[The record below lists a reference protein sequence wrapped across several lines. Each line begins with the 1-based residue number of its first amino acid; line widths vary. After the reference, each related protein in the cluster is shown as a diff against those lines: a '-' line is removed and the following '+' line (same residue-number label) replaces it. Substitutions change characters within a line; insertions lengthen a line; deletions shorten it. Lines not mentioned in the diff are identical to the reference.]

1 MWWGRGWGNG
11 WCWWAGGGADSFSSV
26 LPHPTG
32 IMVQGAGASAS
43 LQFSSDG
50 LHWHNY
56 TDLVSPAK
64 VGLPEPPGPG
74 THHASLWV
82 PLSLFPRAFQS
93 PRGAFL
99 P

>member
-1 MWWGRGWGNG
+1 MVGAGLGEWVGMVGWGRGSLFQLAR
-11 WCWWAGGGADSFSSV
+11 C
-26 LPHPTG
+26 PTPPG
-32 IMVQGAGASAS
+32 IMVQGAASAF

-56 TDLVSPAK
+56 TDLLSPAK
-64 VGLPEPPGPG
+64 VGLPEAPGPG

-82 PLSLFPRAFQS
+82 PPSLFPRAFQC